1 MDDKKLIEN
10 LVDVSQVPFAA
21 AYLNNEGDICEYGP
35 YQIDFAHE
43 VPHIPLFTKE
53 QLERFAELSFE
64 QERKESA
71 EHYLKLIR
79 DCVATEREACAK
91 VAESEPKVW
100 RTDAPAPQQR
110 IAAAIRAR
118 SK

>member
-1 MDDKKLIEN
+1 MKDIIDKIFDQVMD
-10 LVDVSQVPFAA
+10 
-21 AYLNNEGDICEYGP
+21 
-35 YQIDFAHE
+35 E
-43 VPHIPLFTKE
+43 VCDDPVR
-53 QLERFAELSFE
+53 RFAELILE
-64 QERKESA
+64 QERKKAA

-118 SK
+118 SKHD